1 MKAIIPYLNFDG
13 NTREAMEFYKKCTG
27 GTLDIQTFGD
37 AKIPGPPGSESRVMH
52 ARLAGGSAELMA
64 SDTMPGHQFTKGNNI
79 HVSVQCD
86 TVEEI
91 DRMFKAFSEGATVTM
106 PLADQFWGAKFGML
120 IDKFGV
126 NWMFNCYLKQS

>member
-1 MKAIIPYLNFDG
+1 
-13 NTREAMEFYKKCTG
+13 
-27 GTLDIQTFGD
+27 
-37 AKIPGPPGSESRVMH
+37 MH